1 MSYISGQIAKKQV
14 KLVKR
19 DKSAVMQNNKLR
31 QNKMKNIQQL
41 VEQSSFAEI
50 AKRAVFLNA
59 LNTQLQQRFPEIFR
73 GRFRVATIRDD
84 VIYCEVQNAS
94 LKQGILFR
102 QAELLALAQE
112 VFPQATRL
120 EFKINPELAG

>member
-1 MSYISGQIAKKQV
+1 MKP
-14 KLVKR
+14 
-19 DKSAVMQNNKLR
+19 NKTR

-50 AKRAVFLNA
+50 ARRALFLGD
-59 LNTQLQQRFPEIFR
+59 LNNQLQQRFPDVFR
-73 GRFRVATIRDD
+73 GRFRVATIRDE